1 MVFKNSKAYFE
12 AALATSV
19 ICDLDRKS
27 GRSNQGA
34 EVKTTYRTMSAF
46 QTNEYSRLS
55 VIELFF

>member
-1 MVFKNSKAYFE
+1 
-12 AALATSV
+12 LATSV